1 MMEIEKCCKEHDL
14 SLIGHCTD
22 SASNSLN
29 ALIWL
34 ATPQTYKHCS
44 EEITFLGLDMKG
56 FVFFASVAKKYP
68 SIAYPSIVW

>member
-1 MMEIEKCCKEHDL
+1 MMEIEKRCKAHDL

-29 ALIWL
+29 ALVRL
-34 ATPQTYKHCS
+34 ATPKTYKHRS

-56 FVFFASVAKKYP
+56 FLFFAP
-68 SIAYPSIVW
+68 IL